1 MIYPAYYEIVIPNQA
16 TFEQTF
22 QLKDGNGDP
31 LNMTGC
37 EVRASVWT
45 EDKKTK
51 ITDFEFTWVNQ
62 TIGKFV
68 LTIGEEKTTTITKDG
83 IWDLLVVNADLT
95 EDYWLRGP
103 AVVAKGYTK

>member
-16 TFEQTF
+16 TFEQVF
-22 QLKDGNGDP
+22 QLKTGDGSGLD
-31 LNMTGC
+31 MTGC

-45 EDKKTK
+45 EDKKSK
-51 ITDFEFTWVNQ
+51 IVDFDFTWIDQSV
-62 TIGKFV
+62 GKFS
-68 LTIGEEKTTTITKDG
+68 LYIDEAKTSAITKDG
-83 IWDLLVVNADLT
+83 VWDLLVVNADLT